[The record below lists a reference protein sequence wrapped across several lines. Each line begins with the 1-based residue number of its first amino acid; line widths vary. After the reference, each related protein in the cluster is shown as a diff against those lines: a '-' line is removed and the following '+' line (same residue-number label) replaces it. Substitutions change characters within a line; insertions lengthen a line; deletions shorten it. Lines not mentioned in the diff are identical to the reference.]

1 MMLMY
6 ACFKIGAIL
15 SPLDLRLKDD
25 EVVRDLNKIEP
36 KAFSSWARRRCETFG
51 RQGEPSRKGAP
62 PLNTWCSSRLIPNL
76 VTSWRGPS
84 ASQR

>member
-1 MMLMY
+1 MLVLIPEHMMLMY

-36 KAFSSWARRRCETFG
+36 KAFSSWQDAGARLSGGRES
-51 RQGEPSRKGAP
+51 RQGKV
-62 PLNTWCSSRLIPNL
+62 PLR
-76 VTSWRGPS
+76 
-84 ASQR
+84 